1 MGAASLAWKGTE
13 NTRMCY
19 FLFHD
24 LCHLLQ
30 AFNLLAYMTEIP
42 QVPQGMWSVRPNP
55 LTPQS
60 WKTVHIFAYKCV
72 CCKRQQA
79 TACCLNPFSSHFFPI
94 WHVFNGWRKK
104 MKEKELDS
112 MTWNN
117 NMKVDL
123 RWPLECSQASLHL
136 LLVAVS
142 MLQWPSWVSSRDGT
156 KMALQ
161 APSGLRTLAAS
172 FGANGSVFSPPNS
185 HQEASKSILRPW
197 RGRWGDDVTAGPAI
211 SLLWVRGSTH
221 GLSGW
226 LKHSCPR

>member
-13 NTRMCY
+13 NTLMCY

-30 AFNLLAYMTEIP
+30 AFNLLAYMMEIP

-117 NMKVDL
+117 NMKLDL
-123 RWPLECSQASLHL
+123 RWPQSYWNAAK
-136 LLVAVS
+136 LVYIFRLWLFPCYSGQVE
-142 MLQWPSWVSSRDGT
+142 WV
-156 KMALQ
+156 
-161 APSGLRTLAAS
+161 
-172 FGANGSVFSPPNS
+172 V
-185 HQEASKSILRPW
+185 
-197 RGRWGDDVTAGPAI
+197 VTALRWLCRPHRASGPWLPLSERMAVI
-211 SLLWVRGSTH
+211 SAHQTVTRRPAKVS
-221 GLSGW
+221 
-226 LKHSCPR
+226 

>member
-1 MGAASLAWKGTE
+1 MGATSLAWKGTE
-13 NTRMCY
+13 NTLMCY

-60 WKTVHIFAYKCV
+60 WKTVHIKLSTSLPINVFVVRGNKLQLAV
-72 CCKRQQA
+72 WIHSA
-79 TACCLNPFSSHFFPI
+79 VLFFPI

-117 NMKVDL
+117 NMKLDL
-123 RWPLECSQASLHL
+123 RWPQSYWNAAK
-136 LLVAVS
+136 LVYIFCLWLFPCYSGQVE
-142 MLQWPSWVSSRDGT
+142 WV
-156 KMALQ
+156 
-161 APSGLRTLAAS
+161 
-172 FGANGSVFSPPNS
+172 V
-185 HQEASKSILRPW
+185 
-197 RGRWGDDVTAGPAI
+197 VTALRWLCRPHRASGPWLPLSERMAVI
-211 SLLWVRGSTH
+211 SAHQTVTRRPAKVS
-221 GLSGW
+221 
-226 LKHSCPR
+226 